1 MHSCRHRLGP
11 DQRQPSRASTDARS
25 PAPSEPRP
33 APTWPQPTV
42 TRSQGARH
50 TAPPPAPLGLRF
62 RALLGL
68 GFVPPPEPRPCASIA
83 YALLPAARVPLCR
96 HRADPESS
104 SRSLPSGSP
113 ARLARIAPTA
123 CRHPHPSMSPPS
135 RSRTHRPP
143 IAPTVRRHPHRAP
156 SLSSRCGGPRA
167 LTGKNRAVCI
177 PFSPNARKRPPSWQH
192 PPEMHAFR
200 DQNGNILAPCIH
212 SRVQSGDLGY
222 MARESCRQG
231 PFFASRSPKSRM
243 ARRCCQR
250 RPAFPRQRLAVRR
263 NGLCAMR
270 QRHAARGMAE
280 RALRPAAR
288 AWPACRMRPPCH
300 LACVRRGLRPLPSR
314 PRSSPPSY
322 ARRAS
327 PPASR
332 PPRPAIRRAAHCGRG
347 EPPIGLFLLPSCCPR
362 RRIAP
367 TDARSPA
374 PPDPHTLAPTDAR
387 SLAPPEPQPEPTEP
401 CLPVEL
407 SAPIRAPPPAAP
419 HPAAR
424 VPLRFR

>member
-1 MHSCRHRLGP
+1 MHACWHRLGP

-33 APTWPQPTV
+33 APTGPQPTV

-68 GFVPPPEPRPCASIA
+68 GFVPPPEPQPCAHCASIA
-83 YALLPAARVPLCR
+83 YALLPAARIPLYR

-135 RSRTHRPP
+135 RSRAHRPP
-143 IAPTVRRHPHRAP
+143 HRAHRAP
-156 SLSSRCGGPRA
+156 TSASRPISLLALRRPQGPDWQEPHRMHPFFAECAKKAPFLATSARNACFSRSGWQHPRPMHPFPGAIGRFGIHGARILPPRA
-167 LTGKNRAVCI
+167 LFRVEEPEITHGAKMLPA
-177 PFSPNARKRPPSWQH
+177 PPGLSPA
-192 PPEMHAFR
+192 A
-200 DQNGNILAPCIH
+200 AC
-212 SRVQSGDLGY
+212 
-222 MARESCRQG
+222 G
-231 PFFASRSPKSRM
+231 P
-243 ARRCCQR
+243 
-250 RPAFPRQRLAVRR
+250 
-263 NGLCAMR
+263 
-270 QRHAARGMAE
+270 AE
-280 RALRPAAR
+280 RALRHATAACDTR
-288 AWPACRMRPPCH
+288 HGRTGFAPCGAG
-300 LACVRRGLRPLPSR
+300 LACLPHAPPPAVLLVSAAACASPPSR

-322 ARRAS
+322 TRRAS

-332 PPRPAIRRAAHCGRG
+332 PPCAAIRRTAHCGRG
-347 EPPIGLFLLPSCCPR
+347 EPSIRLFLLPSCCPR

-367 TDARSPA
+367 TDARS
-374 PPDPHTLAPTDAR
+374 
-387 SLAPPEPQPEPTEP
+387 LAPPGPNPRQPNPGPEPAESRP
-401 CLPVEL
+401 PVEP
-407 SAPIRAPPPAAP
+407 SAPTRAPPPAAP

-424 VPLRFR
+424 VPLRFS

>member
-1 MHSCRHRLGP
+1 ML
-11 DQRQPSRASTDARS
+11 
-25 PAPSEPRP
+25 APSEPRP
-33 APTWPQPTV
+33 APTGPQPTV

-68 GFVPPPEPRPCASIA
+68 GFVPPPEPQPCAHCASIA
-83 YALLPAARVPLCR
+83 YALLPAARIPLYR

-135 RSRTHRPP
+135 RSRAHRPP
-143 IAPTVRRHPHRAP
+143 HRAHRAP
-156 SLSSRCGGPRA
+156 TSASRPISLLALRRPQGPDWQEPHRMHPFFAECAKKAPFLATSARNACFSRSGWQHPRPMHPFPGAIGRFGIHGARILPPRA
-167 LTGKNRAVCI
+167 LFRVEEPEITHGAKMLPA
-177 PFSPNARKRPPSWQH
+177 PPGLSPA
-192 PPEMHAFR
+192 A
-200 DQNGNILAPCIH
+200 AC
-212 SRVQSGDLGY
+212 
-222 MARESCRQG
+222 G
-231 PFFASRSPKSRM
+231 P
-243 ARRCCQR
+243 
-250 RPAFPRQRLAVRR
+250 
-263 NGLCAMR
+263 
-270 QRHAARGMAE
+270 AE

-322 ARRAS
+322 TRRAS

-374 PPDPHTLAPTDAR
+374 PPGPQPAPTGPRPRANR
-387 SLAPPEPQPEPTEP
+387 VPPTRGAVCAHPRPATRRASP
-401 CLPVEL
+401 C
-407 SAPIRAPPPAAP
+407 RAGPAAVP
-419 HPAAR
+419 VIPAKWCGDTIAHTR
-424 VPLRFR
+424 KLRF

>member
-1 MHSCRHRLGP
+1 MHACRHRLGP
-11 DQRQPSRASTDARS
+11 TRASSIRLTIA
-25 PAPSEPRP
+25 
-33 APTWPQPTV
+33 
-42 TRSQGARH
+42 RSQGAH
-50 TAPPPAPLGLRF
+50 HAAPPPAPLGLRF

-68 GFVPPPEPRPCASIA
+68 GFVPPPEPRPCAHCASIA
-83 YALLPAARVPLCR
+83 YALLPAARVPLYR

-113 ARLARIAPTA
+113 ARIAPIVPAA

-135 RSRTHRPP
+135 RSRAHRPP

-177 PFSPNARKRPPSWQH
+177 PFSPNALKRPSSWQH
-192 PPEMHAFR
+192 PPEMHVFR
-200 DQNGNILAPCIH
+200 DQDGNILAPCIH
-212 SRVQSGDLGY
+212 FRAQSGDSGY

-231 PFFASRSPKSRM
+231 PPFASGNPKSRM

-250 RPAFPRQRLAVRR
+250 RAAFPRQRPAVRP

-270 QRHAARGMAE
+270 QRHATRGMAE

-288 AWPACRMRPPCH
+288 AWPACRMRPPAIS
-300 LACVRRGLRPLPSR
+300 LVPAA
-314 PRSSPPSY
+314 
-322 ARRAS
+322 ARVHRAVLC
-327 PPASR
+327 ASR
-332 PPRPAIRRAAHCGRG
+332 FAARIAPTHAVIRRAPHCGRD
-347 EPPIGLFLLPSCCPR
+347 ELSIGLFLPLSCCPR

-367 TDARSPA
+367 TDVRSP
-374 PPDPHTLAPTDAR
+374 
-387 SLAPPEPQPEPTEP
+387 APPEPQPRANRTPAPRQPSPGPAPTEP
-401 CLPVEL
+401 RPPVEP
-407 SAPIRAPPPAAP
+407 SAPIRAPPPAVP